1 MDEENIFNTA
11 EPDAGKE
18 NTGAPGKADTKASG
32 DAGHGDGEDN
42 GKPGHDGKA
51 GSGIDRT
58 NSFKERIDRMRRR
71 ERAKFNQELKS
82 RDEAWEKRIK
92 ELEAK
97 IGGSQ
102 QPKPITREMF
112 KSDEEFAAARR
123 EAAIDEIMKRMDER
137 NSAKSKQEEEA
148 RAKQAEAD
156 EAQRKFAVKFQQS
169 MQQNLSREQ
178 QQQVLAIVN
187 DEDSAVNSFLSDA
200 TGSTL
205 KSWLFEDCT
214 IPADIVLYLEK
225 NADKMTLLGK
235 LSPRKQMEQLD
246 ILERHLAKSALEARK
261 KGQQGIP
268 GGNDGSPDGNG
279 GRKPPVIGQ
288 FGGSG
293 GAVTEISKLPDTER
307 VARLIKAMRTR

>member
-11 EPDAGKE
+11 QPGAGKE
-18 NTGAPGKADTKASG
+18 NTGAPDNAETKVSG
-32 DAGHGDGEDN
+32 DAGHGNGEDN

-51 GSGIDRT
+51 GSGIDMT
-58 NSFKERIDRMRRR
+58 NSFKQRIDRMRRR
-71 ERAKFNQELKS
+71 ERAKFEQELKS

-102 QPKPITREMF
+102 QPKPLTREMF

-123 EAAIDEIMKRMDER
+123 EAAIDEIIKRMDER
-137 NSAKSKQEEEA
+137 NGAKSRQDDEA

-225 NADKMTLLGK
+225 NADKMELLAR
-235 LSPRKQMEQLD
+235 LSPRKQLEQLD
-246 ILERHLAKSALEARK
+246 ILERALAKAALEAKK
-261 KGQQGIP
+261 KGQGNP
-268 GGNDGSPDGNG
+268 GGTETAPDGNG

-293 GAVTEISKLPDTER
+293 GAVTDFSKLPDTER
-307 VARLIKAMRTR
+307 VARLIKTMRTR

>member
-1 MDEENIFNTA
+1 MGEEIIFNTA
-11 EPDAGKE
+11 QPGAGKE
-18 NTGAPGKADTKASG
+18 NTGAPDNAETKGSG
-32 DAGHGDGEDN
+32 DAGHGNGEDN

-71 ERAKFNQELKS
+71 ERAKFEQELKS

-102 QPKPITREMF
+102 QPKPLTREMF

-123 EAAIDEIMKRMDER
+123 EAAIDEIMKRIDER
-137 NSAKSKQEEEA
+137 NGAKSRQYEEA
-148 RAKQAEAD
+148 MAKQAEAD

-187 DEDSAVNSFLSDA
+187 DEDSAVNSFLSDE

-205 KSWLFEDCT
+205 KSWLFEDCS

-225 NADKMTLLGK
+225 NADKMEMLAR
-235 LSPRKQMEQLD
+235 LSPRKQLKQLD
-246 ILERHLAKSALEARK
+246 ILERALAKAALEAKK
-261 KGQQGIP
+261 KGQGNP
-268 GGNDGSPDGNG
+268 GGTEPAPYGNG

-293 GAVTEISKLPDTER
+293 GAVTDFSKLPDTER